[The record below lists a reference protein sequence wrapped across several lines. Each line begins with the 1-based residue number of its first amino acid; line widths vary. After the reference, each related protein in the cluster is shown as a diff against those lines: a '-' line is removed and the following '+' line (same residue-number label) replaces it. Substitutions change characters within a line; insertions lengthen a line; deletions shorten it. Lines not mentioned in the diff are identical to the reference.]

1 MKYCNVL
8 GNAIIGLSLCAV
20 PLAATAAEP
29 LKIGVI
35 AATTGGGAPWGLA
48 AVQAVK
54 IKANEVNAEGGLE
67 VNGERHK
74 VEIIAYDDKYRA
86 ADAVSAYNRLV
97 RQDGVKYVYIMGSA
111 GTLAV
116 KNQVEDDQVI
126 GLTTSFSAKAI
137 DADTKF
143 MYRVFSVSANYIPAL
158 IDWLKENHKE
168 RRVFL
173 ANPNDETGWDQ
184 DQLTARLFAEKGYEV
199 VGRDL
204 YERNQKDFQP
214 LFTKIMATNPE
225 IIDLGSTSPATA
237 GIMIRQARDIGFK
250 GQFLKTGGSGP
261 RDIIAGAGKEA
272 AEGMISTLYA
282 DPNNAGYRHLADEYK
297 KVYGQEP
304 NEILIAYYDATSILL
319 RAIQK
324 AGDINDTAK
333 VAQSFASVLP
343 MDSAQGGSITLGGK
357 QMWGVD
363 NQFITPMYIA
373 AIRNG
378 QAVVVGK
385 AK

>member
-1 MKYCNVL
+1 MKHNNILRAAVMAL
-8 GNAIIGLSLCAV
+8 TLCAT
-20 PLAATAAEP
+20 PTWAAAGEP
-29 LKIGVI
+29 IKIGVI

-54 IKANEVNAEGGLE
+54 IKANEVNAEGGLQ

-74 VEIIAYDDKYRA
+74 VEVIAYDDKYRA

-97 RQDGVKYVYIMGSA
+97 RQDGAKFVYIMGSA

-137 DADTKF
+137 DANTKF
-143 MYRVFSVSANYIPAL
+143 MYRVFSVSANYIPSL
-158 IDWLKENHKE
+158 IDWLKENYKE

-184 DQLTARLFAEKGYEV
+184 DQLTSRLFAEKGYDL

-250 GQFLKTGGSGP
+250 GRFLKTGGSGP

-304 NEILIAYYDATSILL
+304 NEILISYYDATSILM

-324 AGDINDTAK
+324 AGDINDTTK
-333 VAQSFASVLP
+333 MAQSFASVLP

-373 AIRNG
+373 AIRDG
-378 QAVVVGK
+378 EAVVVGK